1 MGQQL
6 SAPRLYYRTATTAL
20 LAPRVPGQTSYR
32 SPAKVLYL
40 LHNLGTADRVDLAWP
55 YPFFIIF
62 FPSSAA
68 HHDMGVDIIEL
79 RPQIAPSA
87 WLRSGQTL

>member
-6 SAPRLYYRTATTAL
+6 SAQIILSDGHYRPTRATGARTDEL
-20 LAPRVPGQTSYR
+20 SVTGEGT
-32 SPAKVLYL
+32 YL